1 MNTGKILLILLI
13 GLCLTTV
20 SYGASQ
26 KATEKKRIL
35 VVSSYHR
42 EYAWSRETNEGLCA
56 AMLKFGYFD
65 NKDQTAEY
73 TKNDYVET
81 SKAVVK
87 KLWMDAKRK
96 NSNSEKEDMSKIIY
110 RIAKD
115 FKPDIIF
122 MGDDDAAQYIGNK
135 FLDSKIPI
143 VFWGVNNTPVKY
155 GLVDSMDKPGHNVT
169 GVYQP
174 GYKVESLELLKKIVP
189 HVKTFAVISDET
201 SAGRNH
207 IKAIEYLDRKGNLPL
222 KLVDAMFTNDYE
234 LWKKRVLELQNKVD
248 VFFVAQ
254 YSGLKDE
261 TGNYVPAEKV
271 AEWYITHIKIP
282 EAAEQGQF
290 VKQGMLCGANDS
302 GYNQG
307 FEAVVIAHDILAN
320 GANPATYPPRAPKRG
335 ALMVNTQR
343 AKMLGIA
350 LTKDMGIEEY
360 IETSVMDKK
369 TDEGKQ

>member
-1 MNTGKILLILLI
+1 MNTGRILLILLI
-13 GLCLTTV
+13 GLCLTSV
-20 SYGASQ
+20 GYGTSKKAS
-26 KATEKKRIL
+26 EKKRIL

-56 AMLKFGYFD
+56 ALLKFGYFD

-115 FKPDIIF
+115 FKPDTIF
-122 MGDDDAAQYIGNK
+122 LGDDDAAQYIGSK
-135 FLDSKIPI
+135 FLDSKILI

-174 GYKVESLELLKKIVP
+174 GYKVESLELLKTIAP
-189 HVKTFAVISDET
+189 RVKTFAALSDET

-207 IKAIEYLDRKGNLPL
+207 IKAIEYLDRKGALPL
-222 KLVDAMFTNDYE
+222 KLVDTVSTNDYE

-248 VFFVAQ
+248 AFFVAQ

-261 TGNYVPAEKV
+261 KGNYVPAEKV
-271 AEWYITHIKIP
+271 AEWYITHINIP

-320 GANPATYPPRAPKRG
+320 GANPATYPPRAPKHG

-343 AKMLGIA
+343 AKMLGLT

-360 IETSVMDKK
+360 IDTSVIDKK
-369 TDEGKQ
+369 TDEGK